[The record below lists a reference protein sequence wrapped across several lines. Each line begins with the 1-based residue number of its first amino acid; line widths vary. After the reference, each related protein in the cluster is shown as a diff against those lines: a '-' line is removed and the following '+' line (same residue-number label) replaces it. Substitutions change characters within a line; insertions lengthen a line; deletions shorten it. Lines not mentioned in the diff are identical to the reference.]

1 MTVAGSRK
9 QLLATYTNKGKVFA
23 LALEGYTDSDIH
35 CGLDLSSDRRRY
47 ILEKKETFGWI
58 RDFKIWL

>member
-1 MTVAGSRK
+1 MTVAGSKK

-47 ILEKKETFGWI
+47 ILERKRHLDE
-58 RDFKIWL
+58 